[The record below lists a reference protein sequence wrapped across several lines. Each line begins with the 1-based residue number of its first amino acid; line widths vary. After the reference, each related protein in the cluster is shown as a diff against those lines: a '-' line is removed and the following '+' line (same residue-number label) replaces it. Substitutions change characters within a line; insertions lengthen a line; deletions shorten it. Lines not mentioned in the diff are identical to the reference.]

1 MNIGKQQSL
10 GHRVWGFAVLIS
22 IFILWVCWTWRH
34 ELWSLWHGLLQAFEH
49 RESIR
54 AYILSLGHLAP
65 FTFIALQAL
74 QVVISP
80 IPGEATGFIGGFLF
94 GKWIGFFYSTVGLTL
109 GSAVAFFLSRQF
121 RRLVRLWLIR
131 SRLYGRFEHLVEHQ
145 GLFMVYVLFLFPG
158 FPKDFLCYLL
168 GFSRMPWL
176 AFIAI
181 VILGR
186 MPGTLVLAMQGA
198 NIYDKDI
205 EGFIS
210 ILFLTLLV
218 LLPSLYYRE
227 RIYQWMEVHSL
238 KE

>member
-1 MNIGKQQSL
+1 
-10 GHRVWGFAVLIS
+10 
-22 IFILWVCWTWRH
+22 
-34 ELWSLWHGLLQAFEH
+34 
-49 RESIR
+49 
-54 AYILSLGHLAP
+54 LAP

-74 QVVISP
+74 QVIISP
-80 IPGEATGFIGGFLF
+80 IPGEATGFIAGFLF

>member
-65 FTFIALQAL
+65 FAFIALQAL